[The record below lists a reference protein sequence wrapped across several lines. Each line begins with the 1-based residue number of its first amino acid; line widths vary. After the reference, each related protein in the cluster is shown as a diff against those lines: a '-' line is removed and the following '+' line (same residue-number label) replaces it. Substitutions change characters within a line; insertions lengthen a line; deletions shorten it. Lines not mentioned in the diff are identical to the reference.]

1 MKNQINF
8 SRNGAQDFDDMGG
21 KHQAVYA
28 GQCVV
33 CGTRVFEERDYH
45 GTGLGAVHNRTE
57 LGRAYAPDPRG
68 IIGDHSAS
76 WLVASEYDMT
86 GADVLTCFNCQNDH
100 PRYERGL
107 RIAKAQ
113 WH

>member
-28 GQCVV
+28 GQCIV
-33 CGTRVFEERDYH
+33 CGTRVFEERDYTA
-45 GTGLGAVHNRTE
+45 GQLG
-57 LGRAYAPDPRG
+57 GAYAPDPRG
-68 IIGDHSAS
+68 VIGNHSAS

-86 GADVLTCFNCQNDH
+86 GADVLTCFNCQNEQ
-100 PRYERGL
+100 PRYERAL
-107 RIAKAQ
+107 KIAKSQ
-113 WH
+113 WGTK